1 MDGSEQTGGPTST
14 SSGTSSGGLSHLPW
28 SQIPVFRPGE
38 TDIHEYSRKLEFLAG
53 LWPGEHIALLAPRA
67 AMMCEGSAFQR
78 VMRID
83 AAKLKTN
90 SVEGV
95 KALVQALGGIWGKT
109 NLEDRF
115 EKFERAVY
123 TTVQRGDETHE
134 SYLARHDHQ
143 FESLLSSGVSM
154 EQLRAYVLLR
164 NSGLP
169 SEDKKRL
176 IIDSA
181 GTLEYSEVVKSLKL
195 LGSKFFQEVHAGNK
209 NPSRSRTY
217 DINMAMEDEVY
228 MNPSGSSSHEE
239 PVFVSETDESF
250 IEALAEE
257 GDPDA
262 LICQQ
267 FEDAVLEVLQND
279 TETASCYLTYTE
291 ARQRLSD
298 RNRNRGFWSPGPSK
312 SNAKGNKG
320 RGKGKFMPR
329 PRRSLASRI
338 LESECRRCGQKGHWK
353 AECPLRLSGANS
365 TASGQTKE
373 NSTFMTMTMTPEASA
388 VDGSDMI
395 PMDELNVTLPQED
408 KFWDN
413 GVHDCFM
420 MIDKGDKHESMSQRF
435 RRMSQRLMPKIKQR
449 LMPDRSPQPVPRFAE
464 TSNAKDVQSENIFF
478 ASHGSYGIV
487 DLGASQSV
495 IGQRQLAQVLNSFE
509 PEIRA
514 QIRET
519 KCDTVFRFG
528 NSSTVHCQ
536 KALLIPL
543 GRWFVKLC
551 IVPSDTP
558 FLLSNN
564 MFRTLGAQIN
574 TATDRIFLPGVN
586 LSMDLV
592 LTEKKLYLLDFGK
605 LVNMSF
611 KHDAGSQKPNQPRV
625 NNIMLVT
632 NSHEDAV
639 GKAVS
644 QGDNHQPIK
653 TCPLQMLDESM
664 HPTADTKPTAVEFSK
679 TLDPL
684 KTLSNVV
691 VSQCVPD
698 QREPGGPFPP
708 CDGDVSE
715 GPRGTRFHQ
724 DDAGRTGTKC
734 DHVWGSQE
742 GSNLRE
748 GASGGSELCD
758 LVHHQ
763 VCQQSEVPA
772 PPIPVLHSE
781 VCGTG
786 GDHSS
791 DCTAQESS
799 SSQEQSSH
807 DGPPHRGR
815 HSSSGGFRRRE
826 LDVGS
831 HRRSTSTDQP
841 TGKPSGTE
849 DQQLGG
855 GDGADCGSTS
865 RPDSSLEGRRGTVE
879 SAATPNDSSDLAGQV
894 SSHDDHIMKTE
905 AEECI
910 DVDFFQDCFMSK
922 HMPDNHIRH
931 EMWSYWHERFN
942 VNSLQQVQQHF
953 SRPGID
959 VLEVY
964 CSQKS
969 QLTQQCLS
977 QGLSAARF
985 SRKHGDLNTI
995 TGRHRLYDM
1004 LWYLRPKHLWVAPTC
1019 KPWCC
1024 WSRLNAAKSEALA
1037 QRIDQERRSENV
1049 HLLLCDAL
1057 LHLQLWRSNDCHFHL
1072 EQPQG
1077 SELVHQREMHQV
1089 MLHTFRAICDMCHAG
1104 KLHHPETGNPLR
1116 KRTQVLTT
1124 SQIMYHTLEKLQ
1136 CTGDHVH
1143 DAIQGSCKPPG
1154 FFRMPL
1160 TKYTELYTATFGRKL
1175 SRVIQCSLQAQE
1187 KQGVPLQSEDS
1198 AVLQAI
1204 VCAVRNED
1212 STIKVDEPVGK
1223 RRRLG
1228 IKSRPEDIF
1237 VPDERSK
1244 ALAETIK
1251 VIESQTPRV
1260 GKQVFQ
1266 HGDVIVQVQALF
1278 PEMNIK
1284 VVESCRGVDRKREL
1298 PIPEPAHLMPFR
1310 RTFGKDRKEQKI
1322 YCDSEWERWDK
1333 LSKRP
1338 IRRPGIPSKIAI
1350 TVFASPKVP
1359 EVNSST
1365 SSHSLDRV
1373 TTAPHER
1380 PSVETDRPV
1389 KKVRFAE
1396 PVIDKSPIDAI
1407 ELQEEQTVPEE
1418 LTCPRSPP
1426 EQESVPSHGPMF
1438 RGLPQPL
1445 QQMIAKVHKNL
1456 GHPDTRQLQQA
1467 LKRNGWSDVIIQA
1480 VQDFQCDVCFEKSQP
1495 KAPRPAHIHAPREFN
1510 DLVVFDG
1517 VDWSDGQGNKF
1528 TFVHFLDTATNFQI
1542 AVPFFRQST
1551 EEFMECFRNTWMRWA
1566 GAPREVMFDSQ
1577 TGFNS
1582 EQFSR
1587 FLQEHSIRSHVIPT
1601 GAHWQMGR
1609 CERHGGI
1616 LLRMLDKFHVDQPIA
1631 NWQDFE
1637 RALQLLCN
1645 AKNSLSRHA
1654 GFTPEILVLG
1664 KSQHVPGS
1672 NTDDTDSAG
1681 FLGLDDP
1688 SADGSRFAQQVAKRE
1703 AARIAFIKADHCQA
1717 LRKAMHARSRP
1728 DRMQFAIGD
1737 HVMYWRQG
1745 KGAEPGSWH
1754 GPARIIMLEQP
1765 NTVWISHMT
1774 RLYRCAP
1781 EHVRSVSSREMSQ
1794 GIESNAG
1801 LPDMTSGVVQFRN
1814 LHNQTSVPSRS
1825 ATNPRVDTV
1834 MADDRNAHEHEHA
1847 SEPASSHLGIQPDAE
1862 PETISPPNSTSHA
1875 NNHHEPY
1882 FHNPEENNGNPTVTP
1897 SLTQAINTPVPD
1909 SDDGLIV
1916 TMEIDQWEIQG
1927 DLLIR
1932 HHKRPRLNRFFPTDC
1947 SDMPVS
1953 PQDISQHRSTEG
1965 RYRDG
1970 TSFYQTDIWKDN
1982 PAAHCSQPDVWTGKT
1997 IFQLTNSPTE
2007 AINMISQHDVLHNV
2021 TSFEILLTTE
2031 DLKQCA
2037 QKNYKQQEVFLA
2049 STAKKQRAEV
2059 KMHQLTPQEKELFKK
2074 AKIKEIESWL
2084 ATDTVRKIT
2093 RSAIPE
2099 DQLLRTRWVL
2109 TWKSIDAI
2117 EQQELGM
2124 TKKPKARLVILGFE
2138 DPFIDTLERDSPTL
2152 GRDSRMLALQVIASH
2167 QWQVRSFDI
2176 RTAFL
2181 RGSRQDG
2188 RVLGIEPPDEMR
2200 ELMGLEN
2207 QHVCELLKG
2216 AYGLINAPLLWYL
2229 ELKAALLS
2237 LNFVMSP
2244 FDPCTFVLPKQP
2256 STFHHGE
2263 QGEETSGIHGI
2274 LGVHVDDG
2282 IGGGDKV
2289 FQEAIAKLEARFPF
2303 GNKRHGSFV
2312 FTEIQVDQQA
2322 NGDIVLSQKEYI
2334 QDIPSISVSKDRRNQ
2349 PTAPITKDELQSF
2362 RGLIGSLQ
2370 FAATNTRPDIACK
2383 LSLLQAKVSNATVA
2397 DLLQGNRILEEAK
2410 KHSSTSIRIQS
2421 IPVPDVHFLSFS
2433 DAAFATREKANSQ
2446 KGCLILATTKH
2457 INEVQPA
2464 KVSPITWFSKKIARV
2479 VASTLASETYALSG
2493 ALDLLSWTRIHWA
2506 WLVEPSL
2513 KWQNPEETLASLPK
2527 AFAVVDC
2534 KSLYDLLQKT
2544 SVPQCSE
2551 YRTLLEA
2558 LVIRDRLREGVTVKW
2573 VHSAA
2578 QMADALTKDMDA
2590 TTLRNFLLRGRCI
2603 LYDVE
2608 DILKQRSDKKLR
2620 NEWYQRSTAD
2630 GAHCN
2635 LCHCHEQQK
2644 KIQ

>member
-1 MDGSEQTGGPTST
+1 
-14 SSGTSSGGLSHLPW
+14 
-28 SQIPVFRPGE
+28 
-38 TDIHEYSRKLEFLAG
+38 
-53 LWPGEHIALLAPRA
+53 
-67 AMMCEGSAFQR
+67 
-78 VMRID
+78 
-83 AAKLKTN
+83 
-90 SVEGV
+90 
-95 KALVQALGGIWGKT
+95 
-109 NLEDRF
+109 
-115 EKFERAVY
+115 
-123 TTVQRGDETHE
+123 
-134 SYLARHDHQ
+134 
-143 FESLLSSGVSM
+143 
-154 EQLRAYVLLR
+154 
-164 NSGLP
+164 
-169 SEDKKRL
+169 
-176 IIDSA
+176 
-181 GTLEYSEVVKSLKL
+181 
-195 LGSKFFQEVHAGNK
+195 
-209 NPSRSRTY
+209 
-217 DINMAMEDEVY
+217 
-228 MNPSGSSSHEE
+228 
-239 PVFVSETDESF
+239 
-250 IEALAEE
+250 
-257 GDPDA
+257 
-262 LICQQ
+262 
-267 FEDAVLEVLQND
+267 
-279 TETASCYLTYTE
+279 
-291 ARQRLSD
+291 
-298 RNRNRGFWSPGPSK
+298 
-312 SNAKGNKG
+312 
-320 RGKGKFMPR
+320 
-329 PRRSLASRI
+329 
-338 LESECRRCGQKGHWK
+338 
-353 AECPLRLSGANS
+353 
-365 TASGQTKE
+365 
-373 NSTFMTMTMTPEASA
+373 
-388 VDGSDMI
+388 
-395 PMDELNVTLPQED
+395 
-408 KFWDN
+408 
-413 GVHDCFM
+413 
-420 MIDKGDKHESMSQRF
+420 
-435 RRMSQRLMPKIKQR
+435 
-449 LMPDRSPQPVPRFAE
+449 
-464 TSNAKDVQSENIFF
+464 
-478 ASHGSYGIV
+478 
-487 DLGASQSV
+487 
-495 IGQRQLAQVLNSFE
+495 
-509 PEIRA
+509 
-514 QIRET
+514 
-519 KCDTVFRFG
+519 
-528 NSSTVHCQ
+528 
-536 KALLIPL
+536 
-543 GRWFVKLC
+543 
-551 IVPSDTP
+551 
-558 FLLSNN
+558 
-564 MFRTLGAQIN
+564 
-574 TATDRIFLPGVN
+574 
-586 LSMDLV
+586 
-592 LTEKKLYLLDFGK
+592 
-605 LVNMSF
+605 
-611 KHDAGSQKPNQPRV
+611 
-625 NNIMLVT
+625 
-632 NSHEDAV
+632 
-639 GKAVS
+639 
-644 QGDNHQPIK
+644 
-653 TCPLQMLDESM
+653 
-664 HPTADTKPTAVEFSK
+664 
-679 TLDPL
+679 
-684 KTLSNVV
+684 
-691 VSQCVPD
+691 
-698 QREPGGPFPP
+698 
-708 CDGDVSE
+708 
-715 GPRGTRFHQ
+715 
-724 DDAGRTGTKC
+724 
-734 DHVWGSQE
+734 
-742 GSNLRE
+742 
-748 GASGGSELCD
+748 
-758 LVHHQ
+758 
-763 VCQQSEVPA
+763 
-772 PPIPVLHSE
+772 
-781 VCGTG
+781 
-786 GDHSS
+786 
-791 DCTAQESS
+791 
-799 SSQEQSSH
+799 
-807 DGPPHRGR
+807 
-815 HSSSGGFRRRE
+815 
-826 LDVGS
+826 
-831 HRRSTSTDQP
+831 
-841 TGKPSGTE
+841 
-849 DQQLGG
+849 
-855 GDGADCGSTS
+855 
-865 RPDSSLEGRRGTVE
+865 
-879 SAATPNDSSDLAGQV
+879 
-894 SSHDDHIMKTE
+894 
-905 AEECI
+905 
-910 DVDFFQDCFMSK
+910 
-922 HMPDNHIRH
+922 
-931 EMWSYWHERFN
+931 
-942 VNSLQQVQQHF
+942 
-953 SRPGID
+953 
-959 VLEVY
+959 
-964 CSQKS
+964 
-969 QLTQQCLS
+969 
-977 QGLSAARF
+977 
-985 SRKHGDLNTI
+985 
-995 TGRHRLYDM
+995 
-1004 LWYLRPKHLWVAPTC
+1004 
-1019 KPWCC
+1019 
-1024 WSRLNAAKSEALA
+1024 
-1037 QRIDQERRSENV
+1037 
-1049 HLLLCDAL
+1049 
-1057 LHLQLWRSNDCHFHL
+1057 
-1072 EQPQG
+1072 
-1077 SELVHQREMHQV
+1077 
-1089 MLHTFRAICDMCHAG
+1089 
-1104 KLHHPETGNPLR
+1104 
-1116 KRTQVLTT
+1116 
-1124 SQIMYHTLEKLQ
+1124 MYHVLEKLQ
-1136 CTGDHVH
+1136 CMGGHAH
-1143 DAIQGSCKPPG
+1143 DAIQGSCKPQG
-1154 FFRMPL
+1154 FSRMPL

-1175 SRVIQCSLQAQE
+1175 SRVIQCSLQARE
-1187 KQGVPLQSEDS
+1187 KQGMPLQSEDS

-1204 VCAVRNED
+1204 VCVARDED
-1212 STIKVDEPVGK
+1212 SKIQADEPAGK

-1228 IKSRPEDIF
+1228 TKSRPEDFF
-1237 VPDERSK
+1237 VPDDQQK
-1244 ALAETIK
+1244 LLAETIK
-1251 VIESQTPRV
+1251 LIEGQTPRV

-1266 HGDVIVQVQALF
+1266 HGEVIVQVQALF
-1278 PEMNIK
+1278 PEMHVK

-1298 PIPEPAHLMPFR
+1298 PIPAPAHLIPFR

-1322 YCDSEWERWDK
+1322 YCESEWERWDK
-1333 LSKRP
+1333 LSKRQ
-1338 IRRPGIPSKIAI
+1338 IRRAGIPSKIAI
-1350 TVFASPKVP
+1350 TVFASPK
-1359 EVNSST
+1359 NSEGDLEQT
-1365 SSHSLDRV
+1365 SSNQDDVPREQ
-1373 TTAPHER
+1373 HER
-1380 PSVETDRPV
+1380 PPAQTDRPV
-1389 KKVRFAE
+1389 KRVRFAE
-1396 PVIDKSPIDAI
+1396 PIVDKSPVDAI
-1407 ELQEEQTVPEE
+1407 ELQEEQIVPEE
-1418 LTCPRSPP
+1418 LTCPKSQP
-1426 EQESVPSHGPMF
+1426 EQKSVPTHGPMF

-1445 QQMIAKVHKNL
+1445 QQMIVKVHKKL
-1456 GHPDTRQLQQA
+1456 GHPDVRQLQQA

-1517 VDWSDGQGNKF
+1517 VDWSDGQGNKY

-1582 EQFSR
+1582 EQFGR

-1688 SADGSRFAQQVAKRE
+1688 SADGSRFAQQLAKRE

-1737 HVMYWRQG
+1737 HVMHWRQG
-1745 KGAEPGSWH
+1745 KGAEPGSWY
-1754 GPARIIMLEQP
+1754 GPARIIMLEHP

-1794 GIESNAG
+1794 GLELNED

-1814 LHNQTSVPSRS
+1814 LHNQTSVPSRNM
-1825 ATNPRVDTV
+1825 TTPRIDTV
-1834 MADDRNAHEHEHA
+1834 MTDDRNSHDHEPS
-1847 SEPASSHLGIQPDAE
+1847 SERARSSSGIQPDAE
-1862 PETISPPNSTSHA
+1862 PETITSPATASHNSNTHEPHFNNPEHNNSNSTA
-1875 NNHHEPY
+1875 
-1882 FHNPEENNGNPTVTP
+1882 TP

-1909 SDDGLIV
+1909 DDEGLIV
-1916 TMEIDQWEIQG
+1916 TMEIDHWEIQG

-1953 PQDISQHRSTEG
+1953 PQNISQQRSTEG

-1970 TSFYQTDIWKDN
+1970 SSFCQHDTWKEN
-1982 PAAHCSQPDVWTGKT
+1982 PAAHCSQPDVWTGRT
-1997 IFQLTNSPTE
+1997 IFQLTNPPTE
-2007 AINMISQHDVLHNV
+2007 TINLTSQHDVQHNV

-2188 RVLGIEPPDEMR
+2188 RILGIEPPDEMR
-2200 ELMGLEN
+2200 ELMGLDN

-2244 FDPCTFVLPKQP
+2244 FDPCTFVLPKQ
-2256 STFHHGE
+2256 SATAQHDGQF
-2263 QGEETSGIHGI
+2263 EETSGIHGI

-2312 FTEIQVDQQA
+2312 FTGIQVDQQA
-2322 NGDIVLSQKEYI
+2322 NGDIVLSQKDYI
-2334 QDIPSISVSKDRRNQ
+2334 QDIPSISVSKDRRSQ
-2349 PTAPITKDELQSF
+2349 PTAPITKEELQSF

-2370 FAATNTRPDIACK
+2370 FAATNTRPDISCK
-2383 LSLLQAKVSNATVA
+2383 LSLLQAKVSNATVS

-2410 KHSSTSIRIQS
+2410 KHSTTSIRIQS

-2446 KGCLILATTKH
+2446 KGCLILATTKQ

-2506 WLVEPSL
+2506 WLVDPSL
-2513 KWQNPEETLASLPK
+2513 NWQNPEETLASLPK

-2620 NEWYQRSTAD
+2620 NEWYQRSTD
-2630 GAHCN
+2630 DTHCN
-2635 LCHCHEQQK
+2635 LCHCHELQK
-2644 KIQ
+2644 

>member
-1 MDGSEQTGGPTST
+1 M
-14 SSGTSSGGLSHLPW
+14 
-28 SQIPVFRPGE
+28 
-38 TDIHEYSRKLEFLAG
+38 
-53 LWPGEHIALLAPRA
+53 
-67 AMMCEGSAFQR
+67 
-78 VMRID
+78 
-83 AAKLKTN
+83 
-90 SVEGV
+90 
-95 KALVQALGGIWGKT
+95 
-109 NLEDRF
+109 
-115 EKFERAVY
+115 
-123 TTVQRGDETHE
+123 
-134 SYLARHDHQ
+134 
-143 FESLLSSGVSM
+143 
-154 EQLRAYVLLR
+154 
-164 NSGLP
+164 
-169 SEDKKRL
+169 
-176 IIDSA
+176 
-181 GTLEYSEVVKSLKL
+181 
-195 LGSKFFQEVHAGNK
+195 
-209 NPSRSRTY
+209 
-217 DINMAMEDEVY
+217 
-228 MNPSGSSSHEE
+228 
-239 PVFVSETDESF
+239 
-250 IEALAEE
+250 
-257 GDPDA
+257 
-262 LICQQ
+262 
-267 FEDAVLEVLQND
+267 
-279 TETASCYLTYTE
+279 
-291 ARQRLSD
+291 
-298 RNRNRGFWSPGPSK
+298 
-312 SNAKGNKG
+312 
-320 RGKGKFMPR
+320 
-329 PRRSLASRI
+329 
-338 LESECRRCGQKGHWK
+338 
-353 AECPLRLSGANS
+353 
-365 TASGQTKE
+365 
-373 NSTFMTMTMTPEASA
+373 
-388 VDGSDMI
+388 
-395 PMDELNVTLPQED
+395 
-408 KFWDN
+408 
-413 GVHDCFM
+413 
-420 MIDKGDKHESMSQRF
+420 
-435 RRMSQRLMPKIKQR
+435 
-449 LMPDRSPQPVPRFAE
+449 
-464 TSNAKDVQSENIFF
+464 
-478 ASHGSYGIV
+478 
-487 DLGASQSV
+487 
-495 IGQRQLAQVLNSFE
+495 
-509 PEIRA
+509 
-514 QIRET
+514 
-519 KCDTVFRFG
+519 
-528 NSSTVHCQ
+528 
-536 KALLIPL
+536 
-543 GRWFVKLC
+543 
-551 IVPSDTP
+551 
-558 FLLSNN
+558 
-564 MFRTLGAQIN
+564 
-574 TATDRIFLPGVN
+574 
-586 LSMDLV
+586 
-592 LTEKKLYLLDFGK
+592 
-605 LVNMSF
+605 
-611 KHDAGSQKPNQPRV
+611 
-625 NNIMLVT
+625 
-632 NSHEDAV
+632 
-639 GKAVS
+639 
-644 QGDNHQPIK
+644 
-653 TCPLQMLDESM
+653 
-664 HPTADTKPTAVEFSK
+664 
-679 TLDPL
+679 
-684 KTLSNVV
+684 
-691 VSQCVPD
+691 
-698 QREPGGPFPP
+698 
-708 CDGDVSE
+708 
-715 GPRGTRFHQ
+715 
-724 DDAGRTGTKC
+724 
-734 DHVWGSQE
+734 
-742 GSNLRE
+742 
-748 GASGGSELCD
+748 
-758 LVHHQ
+758 
-763 VCQQSEVPA
+763 
-772 PPIPVLHSE
+772 
-781 VCGTG
+781 
-786 GDHSS
+786 GDH
-791 DCTAQESS
+791 A
-799 SSQEQSSH
+799 
-807 DGPPHRGR
+807 
-815 HSSSGGFRRRE
+815 
-826 LDVGS
+826 
-831 HRRSTSTDQP
+831 
-841 TGKPSGTE
+841 
-849 DQQLGG
+849 
-855 GDGADCGSTS
+855 
-865 RPDSSLEGRRGTVE
+865 
-879 SAATPNDSSDLAGQV
+879 
-894 SSHDDHIMKTE
+894 
-905 AEECI
+905 
-910 DVDFFQDCFMSK
+910 
-922 HMPDNHIRH
+922 
-931 EMWSYWHERFN
+931 
-942 VNSLQQVQQHF
+942 
-953 SRPGID
+953 
-959 VLEVY
+959 
-964 CSQKS
+964 
-969 QLTQQCLS
+969 
-977 QGLSAARF
+977 
-985 SRKHGDLNTI
+985 
-995 TGRHRLYDM
+995 
-1004 LWYLRPKHLWVAPTC
+1004 
-1019 KPWCC
+1019 
-1024 WSRLNAAKSEALA
+1024 
-1037 QRIDQERRSENV
+1037 
-1049 HLLLCDAL
+1049 
-1057 LHLQLWRSNDCHFHL
+1057 
-1072 EQPQG
+1072 
-1077 SELVHQREMHQV
+1077 
-1089 MLHTFRAICDMCHAG
+1089 
-1104 KLHHPETGNPLR
+1104 
-1116 KRTQVLTT
+1116 
-1124 SQIMYHTLEKLQ
+1124 
-1136 CTGDHVH
+1136 H
-1143 DAIQGSCKPPG
+1143 DAIQGSCKPQG
-1154 FFRMPL
+1154 FSRMPL

-1175 SRVIQCSLQAQE
+1175 SRVIQCSLQARE

-1212 STIKVDEPVGK
+1212 SKIQADEPAGK

-1228 IKSRPEDIF
+1228 TKSKPGDLF
-1237 VPDERSK
+1237 VPDDQQK
-1244 ALAETIK
+1244 LLAETIK
-1251 VIESQTPRV
+1251 LIESQTPRV

-1278 PEMNIK
+1278 PEMHVK

-1298 PIPEPAHLMPFR
+1298 PIPAPAHLIPFR
-1310 RTFGKDRKEQKI
+1310 RTFGKDRQEQKI
-1322 YCDSEWERWDK
+1322 YCESEWERWDK
-1333 LSKRP
+1333 LSKRQ
-1338 IRRPGIPSKIAI
+1338 IRRAGIPSKIAI
-1350 TVFASPKVP
+1350 TVFASPK
-1359 EVNSST
+1359 NSEGDLEQT
-1365 SSHSLDRV
+1365 SSNQDV
-1373 TTAPHER
+1373 VPKEQHER
-1380 PSVETDRPV
+1380 PLAETDRPV

-1396 PVIDKSPIDAI
+1396 PIVDKSPVDAI
-1407 ELQEEQTVPEE
+1407 ELQEEQIVPEE
-1418 LTCPRSPP
+1418 LTCPKSQP
-1426 EQESVPSHGPMF
+1426 EQKSVPTHGPMF

-1445 QQMIAKVHKNL
+1445 QQMIVKVHKNL
-1456 GHPDTRQLQQA
+1456 GHPDVCQLQQA

-1517 VDWSDGQGNKF
+1517 VEWSDGQGNKY
-1528 TFVHFLDTATNFQI
+1528 TFVHFLDNATNFQI

-1551 EEFMECFRNTWMRWA
+1551 EEFMECIRNTWMRWA

-1582 EQFSR
+1582 EQFGR

-1664 KSQHVPGS
+1664 KSQHLPGS

-1688 SADGSRFAQQVAKRE
+1688 SADGSRFAQQLAKRE

-1745 KGAEPGSWH
+1745 KGAEPGSWY
-1754 GPARIIMLEQP
+1754 GPARIIMLEHP

-1794 GIESNAG
+1794 GLELNED

-1825 ATNPRVDTV
+1825 MTTPRVDTV
-1834 MADDRNAHEHEHA
+1834 VTDDRNSHDHEPS
-1847 SEPASSHLGIQPDAE
+1847 SERARSGSGIQPDAE
-1862 PETISPPNSTSHA
+1862 PETISSPATASHTS
-1875 NNHHEPY
+1875 NTHEPH
-1882 FHNPEENNGNPTVTP
+1882 FNNPEHNKSNSTVTP

-1909 SDDGLIV
+1909 NDEGLIV

-1953 PQDISQHRSTEG
+1953 PQNISQQRSTEG

-1970 TSFYQTDIWKDN
+1970 SSFCQHDTWKDN
-1982 PAAHCSQPDVWTGKT
+1982 PAAHCSQPDVWTGRT
-1997 IFQLTNSPTE
+1997 IFQLIIPPTE
-2007 AINMISQHDVLHNV
+2007 TVNLTSQHDVQHNV
-2021 TSFEILLTTE
+2021 TSFEILLTTD

-2074 AKIKEIESWL
+2074 AKIKEIESCL

-2200 ELMGLEN
+2200 ELMGLDN

-2244 FDPCTFVLPKQP
+2244 FDPCTFVLPKQTAT
-2256 STFHHGE
+2256 SQHDGQF
-2263 QGEETSGIHGI
+2263 EETSGIHGI

-2312 FTEIQVDQQA
+2312 FTGIQVDQQA
-2322 NGDIVLSQKEYI
+2322 NGDIVLSQKDYI
-2334 QDIPSISVSKDRRNQ
+2334 QDIPSISVSKDRRSQ
-2349 PTAPITKDELQSF
+2349 STAPITKEELQGF

-2370 FAATNTRPDIACK
+2370 FAATNTRPDISCK
-2383 LSLLQAKVSNATVA
+2383 LSLLQAKVSNATVS

-2410 KHSSTSIRIQS
+2410 KHSTTSIRIQS

-2446 KGCLILATTKH
+2446 KGCLILATTRQ

-2506 WLVEPSL
+2506 WLVDPSL
-2513 KWQNPEETLASLPK
+2513 NWQNPEETLASLPK

-2620 NEWYQRSTAD
+2620 NEWYQRSTD
-2630 GAHCN
+2630 DTHCN
-2635 LCHCHEQQK
+2635 LCHCHELQK
-2644 KIQ
+2644 

>member
-1 MDGSEQTGGPTST
+1 MDGSGEQTGGPTST

-53 LWPGEHIALLAPRA
+53 LCPVEHIALLAPRA

-95 KALVQALGGIWGKT
+95 KALVKALGGIWGKT

-164 NSGLP
+164 NSGLA

-228 MNPSGSSSHEE
+228 VNPSGSSSHEE
-239 PVFVSETDESF
+239 PIFVSETDESF

-320 RGKGKFMPR
+320 RGKGKFTPR

-353 AECPLRLSGANS
+353 AECPLCFSGANPN
-365 TASGQTKE
+365 APGQTKE
-373 NSTFMTMTMTPEASA
+373 NSTFMTMTMTPEDHAA
-388 VDGSDMI
+388 DGSDMI
-395 PMDELNVTLPQED
+395 PMDELNVALPQGD

-413 GVHDCFM
+413 GIQDCFM
-420 MIDKGDKHESMSQRF
+420 MINNWDNHESMSQRF
-435 RRMSQRLMPKIKQR
+435 RRMSQRLKPMIKQR

-464 TSNAKDVQSENIFF
+464 TSNAKEVQSENVFF

-509 PEIRA
+509 PAIRA

-519 KCDTVFRFG
+519 SCDTVFRFG

-574 TATDRIFLPGVN
+574 TATDQIFLPGVN
-586 LSMDLV
+586 ISMDLV
-592 LTEKKLYLLDFGK
+592 LTEKKLYLLDFGR

-611 KHDAGSQKPNQPRV
+611 KQDVSHQKTLQPQV
-625 NNIMLVT
+625 SNIMLVA
-632 NSHEDAV
+632 NAHEDAV
-639 GKAVS
+639 EKTMS
-644 QGDNHQPIK
+644 QTVNVQPIMPCHVK
-653 TCPLQMLDESM
+653 APDALSCPPASTEQ
-664 HPTADTKPTAVEFSK
+664 TAVELSES
-679 TLDPL
+679 LDPS

-691 VSQCVPD
+691 ISQCWSD
-698 QREPGGPFPP
+698 QRESSRTFSP
-708 CDGDVSE
+708 CDGDVSKS
-715 GPRGTRFHQ
+715 PRGARLHQ

-742 GSNLRE
+742 GSVLRE
-748 GASGGSELCD
+748 GASRGSELRD

-763 VCQQSEVPA
+763 VCRQPEVSA
-772 PPIPVLHSE
+772 PSIPVLCPE

-786 GDHSS
+786 GDHSG
-791 DCTAQESS
+791 DCPAQESS
-799 SSQEQSSH
+799 SSQEQPTH
-807 DGPPHRGR
+807 DGPPHRRGHACAR
-815 HSSSGGFRRRE
+815 GVGRRE
-826 LDVGS
+826 HYVGS
-831 HRRSTSTDQP
+831 YRGTASTDLP
-841 TGKPSGTE
+841 TGKPSEPE
-849 DQQLGG
+849 DQQSRS
-855 GDGADCGSTS
+855 GDGTDRWTAPGT
-865 RPDSSLEGRRGTVE
+865 DSSPEGRGRTVG
-879 SAATPNDSSDLAGQV
+879 SVAVTPICNSDTTGQV
-894 SSHDDHIMKTE
+894 TSHDVPTTSTE
-905 AEECI
+905 VEECI
-910 DVDFFQDCFMSK
+910 DVEFFQDCFMSN
-922 HMPDNHIRH
+922 HMTDNRIRH
-931 EMWSYWHERFN
+931 EMWSYWCKRFHVSN
-942 VNSLQQVQQHF
+942 LQQVQQHF

-964 CSQKS
+964 CSQDS
-969 QLTQQCLS
+969 QLTHQCLS

-995 TGRHRLYDM
+995 TGRHMLYDM
-1004 LWYLRPKHLWVAPTC
+1004 LWQLRPKHIWVAPTC

-1024 WSRLNAAKSEALA
+1024 WSQLNAAKSKALA

-1057 LHLQLWRSNDCHFHL
+1057 LHLQLWRSDDCHFHL

-1077 SELVHQREMHQV
+1077 SELVHQREMQQV
-1089 MLHTFRAICDMCHAG
+1089 MLHTFRAICDMCNAG

-1116 KRTQVLTT
+1116 KRTQILTT
-1124 SQIMYHTLEKLQ
+1124 SQIMYHVLEKLQ
-1136 CTGDHVH
+1136 CMGDHAH
-1143 DAIQGSCKPPG
+1143 DAIQGSCKPQG
-1154 FFRMPL
+1154 FSRMPL

-1175 SRVIQCSLQAQE
+1175 SRVIQCSLQARE

-1212 STIKVDEPVGK
+1212 SKIQADEPAGK

-1228 IKSRPEDIF
+1228 TKSKPEDLF
-1237 VPDERSK
+1237 VPDDQQK
-1244 ALAETIK
+1244 LLAETIK
-1251 VIESQTPRV
+1251 LIESQTPRV

-1278 PEMNIK
+1278 PEMHVK

-1298 PIPEPAHLMPFR
+1298 PIPAPAHLIPFR
-1310 RTFGKDRKEQKI
+1310 RTFGKDRQEQKI
-1322 YCDSEWERWDK
+1322 YCESEWERWDK
-1333 LSKRP
+1333 LSKRQ
-1338 IRRPGIPSKIAI
+1338 IRRAGIPSKIAI
-1350 TVFASPKVP
+1350 TVFASPK
-1359 EVNSST
+1359 NSEGDLEQT
-1365 SSHSLDRV
+1365 SSSQDV
-1373 TTAPHER
+1373 VPQEQHER
-1380 PSVETDRPV
+1380 PLAETDRPV

-1396 PVIDKSPIDAI
+1396 PIVDKSPVDAI

-1418 LTCPRSPP
+1418 LTCPKSQP
-1426 EQESVPSHGPMF
+1426 EQKSVPTHGPMF

-1445 QQMIAKVHKNL
+1445 QQMIVKVHKNL
-1456 GHPDTRQLQQA
+1456 GHPDVRQLQQT

-1517 VDWSDGQGNKF
+1517 VDWSDGQGNKY

-1582 EQFSR
+1582 EQFGR

-1688 SADGSRFAQQVAKRE
+1688 SADGSRFAQQLAKRE

-1717 LRKAMHARSRP
+1717 LRKAMRARSRP

-1745 KGAEPGSWH
+1745 KGAEPGSWY
-1754 GPARIIMLEQP
+1754 GPARIIMLEHP

-1794 GIESNAG
+1794 GLELNED

-1825 ATNPRVDTV
+1825 MTTPRVDTV
-1834 MADDRNAHEHEHA
+1834 MTDDRNSHDHA
-1847 SEPASSHLGIQPDAE
+1847 PSSERARSSSGIQPDAE
-1862 PETISPPNSTSHA
+1862 PETISSPATASHTS
-1875 NNHHEPY
+1875 NTHEPH
-1882 FHNPEENNGNPTVTP
+1882 FNNPEYNNSNSTVTP

-1909 SDDGLIV
+1909 NDEGLIV

-1947 SDMPVS
+1947 SDMPVG
-1953 PQDISQHRSTEG
+1953 PQNISQQRSTEG

-1970 TSFYQTDIWKDN
+1970 SSFCQHDTWKDN
-1982 PAAHCSQPDVWTGKT
+1982 PAAHCSQPDVWTGRT
-1997 IFQLTNSPTE
+1997 IFQLINPPTE
-2007 AINMISQHDVLHNV
+2007 TINLTSQHDVQHNV

-2152 GRDSRMLALQVIASH
+2152 GRDSRMLALQVVASH

-2188 RVLGIEPPDEMR
+2188 SVLGIEPPDEMR
-2200 ELMGLEN
+2200 ELMGLDN

-2244 FDPCTFVLPKQP
+2244 FDPCTFVLPKQ
-2256 STFHHGE
+2256 STTSQHDGQF
-2263 QGEETSGIHGI
+2263 EETSGIHGI

-2312 FTEIQVDQQA
+2312 FTGIQVDQQA
-2322 NGDIVLSQKEYI
+2322 NGDIVLSQKDYI
-2334 QDIPSISVSKDRRNQ
+2334 QDIPSISVSKDRRSQ
-2349 PTAPITKDELQSF
+2349 PTAPITKEELQGF

-2370 FAATNTRPDIACK
+2370 FAATNTRPDISCK
-2383 LSLLQAKVSNATVA
+2383 LSLLQAKVSNATVS

-2410 KHSSTSIRIQS
+2410 KHSTTSIRIQS

-2446 KGCLILATTKH
+2446 KGCLILATTRQ

-2506 WLVEPSL
+2506 WLVDPSL
-2513 KWQNPEETLASLPK
+2513 NWQNPEETLASLPK

-2578 QMADALTKDMDA
+2578 QMADALTKGMDA

-2620 NEWYQRSTAD
+2620 NEWYQRSTD
-2630 GAHCN
+2630 DTHCN
-2635 LCHCHEQQK
+2635 LCHCHELQK
-2644 KIQ
+2644 